1 MRPII
6 SLVILATV
14 VCSVTAQSKSAIE
27 FYDTTGVDR
36 VSKFGWSGSKT
47 NGKFFIETPTDSLTL
62 KNGNLG
68 VSGDVTAKKFI
79 GDGSGLTNLPGGSGG
94 VAGPTGPMGPTG
106 PQGIAGATGATGET
120 GPAGPTGPQG
130 IAGATGETGPAGPT
144 GPQGIAGATGETGPI
159 GPAGPGQI
167 VAYATISDAGE
178 IHNSYCAKG
187 TMSYSFNGPEDC
199 HVISFTEYY
208 YMPTSFTTL
217 ATVLLSAGYCTT
229 GGAGGKLYIYTR
241 NTSGSTDQK
250 WFQFVVFE

>member
-94 VAGPTGPMGPTG
+94 VAGPTGPM
-106 PQGIAGATGATGET
+106 
-120 GPAGPTGPQG
+120 GPTGPQG